1 MSDGVLKKGDSN
13 TLSNKELDAAV
24 LPPDQPINELTPP
37 SYVDSNTLSVRE
49 LDAFLPPPYKQP
61 SAQGHG
67 DFFYPPP
74 YPYPRSVFEL
84 SHRPGPT
91 TSVDHVGSWSPVIVH
106 LPPTPQDELERNL
119 KKFFDDVL
127 PPEVP
132 PVDVDELESPDMF
145 DCLHPS
151 QIEYRRTFVPPFT
164 PCPPYSPPAP
174 GGYNYSRSQDTF
186 HAKPLLFAK
195 IALHCYN
202 LEKGTHFERL
212 GWGLD
217 LPRSYE
223 QTDLFTLEAMDPVLN
238 HPCKF
243 ETNVRLATENK
254 DCFHVI
260 TTRCRTLP
268 PPPPPEEKEKEES
281 GFDTLSVDELF
292 RGNMPD
298 WLPDDSKLQYYEMKE
313 SEVEQAKEWLHLYAE
328 IALYTKKQTDPF
340 KFEHSKPL
348 ELGKVFVQTRGV
360 VDSKEEVMKLDN
372 AVFFISFKTSCGDF
386 CKGIIRRTRDG
397 NPEHLSLEAKCFM

>member
-1 MSDGVLKKGDSN
+1 MDDVGMKEEDSDTFSV
-13 TLSNKELDAAV
+13 KELG
-24 LPPDQPINELTPP
+24 
-37 SYVDSNTLSVRE
+37 
-49 LDAFLPPPYKQP
+49 AFLPPPPPYKP
-61 SAQGHG
+61 SGHG
-67 DFFYPPP
+67 FYPPP
-74 YPYPRSVFEL
+74 SQYAPTDFKFSPP
-84 SHRPGPT
+84 PGPT

-127 PPEVP
+127 PGLVADVSRQDKPEVP

-186 HAKPLLFAK
+186 HAQPLLFAK

-212 GWGLD
+212 G
-217 LPRSYE
+217 LPRSYD
-223 QTDLFTLEAMDPVLN
+223 QTLEARDPVRN
-238 HPCKF
+238 YTCKF

-268 PPPPPEEKEKEES
+268 PPPPPPPGEGGFQC

-292 RGNMPD
+292 KGNMPD
-298 WLPDDSKLQYYEMKE
+298 WLPDAYATSTQLMQYYEMKE

-328 IALYTKKQTDPF
+328 LTLYTKMQTDPLM
-340 KFEHSKPL
+340 FERSKPL
-348 ELGKVFVQTRGV
+348 ELGKVVVQTR
-360 VDSKEEVMKLDN
+360 DSLKDVKLLDN
-372 AVFFISFKTSCGDF
+372 AVFFITFKTSGGDV
-386 CKGIIRRTRDG
+386 CNGIIRRTRDG
-397 NPEHLSLEAKCFM
+397 IPEHLSLEAKCFI

>member
-1 MSDGVLKKGDSN
+1 MADVVMRKEDSD
-13 TLSNKELDAAV
+13 
-24 LPPDQPINELTPP
+24 
-37 SYVDSNTLSVRE
+37 TLSVKE
-49 LDAFLPPPYKQP
+49 LGAFLQPPPPYKL
-61 SAQGHG
+61 SGHG
-67 DFFYPPP
+67 YYPPP
-74 YPYPRSVFEL
+74 SQYAPTDFNL

-91 TSVDHVGSWSPVIVH
+91 TSVDHVGRWSPVVIL
-106 LPPTPQDELERNL
+106 LPSTTPPDELKRQCMKLVDEVL
-119 KKFFDDVL
+119 KGSVDDDV
-127 PPEVP
+127 PRSDKPAMS
-132 PVDVDELESPDMF
+132 SPDIF
-145 DCLHPS
+145 DCLPPS

-164 PCPPYSPPAP
+164 SCPPYSPPAP

-186 HAKPLLFAK
+186 HAQPLLFAK

-212 GWGLD
+212 G
-217 LPRSYE
+217 LPRSYD
-223 QTDLFTLEAMDPVLN
+223 QTLEASDPVLN
-238 HPCKF
+238 HTCKF

-313 SEVEQAKEWLHLYAE
+313 SEVEHAKQWLHLYAE

-360 VDSKEEVMKLDN
+360 VDSKEEVMRLDN

-397 NPEHLSLEAKCFM
+397 NPEHLSLEAKCFHVM